1 MGGKLRASRRRDS
14 GSGQALLISVVA
26 VFGLALALAA
36 GPAVAKKIT
45 GSKRSERI
53 VGTKKS
59 DRIKGK
65 GGNDLIKGKGGN
77 DRLNGG
83 RGSDKVVGGKGNDK
97 VVGGA
102 DGDTVIGGP
111 RVDRMKGKGGNDLL
125 NAADG
130 RRDSVIDGGSG
141 TNQCIV
147 DVVELS
153 IVRNC
158 GTVQASTPSGQAP
171 GGPGGGGGGPGAGQ
185 GLRALTVDVMCG
197 PANPLTGEVG
207 CSFHITGDG
216 ADEVTVAS
224 PVEAGGGVTN
234 VLGVANALSP
244 PNWDALGGYTCTAP
258 GFLRITIGSESVD
271 VPVPCAAGSP
281 PGGGGG
287 GGGPLS
293 ATSSDVMCGPTNP
306 LTGEVGCSFHI
317 SGDGADA
324 AGPGSV
330 EGDGAG
336 VTNVV
341 GVAGSLIAPNW
352 DAAGTYTCTSS
363 GVLTVTIGSES
374 VDVPVPCAPG

>member
-1 MGGKLRASRRRDS
+1 MKGRRAAAKWLVCDGTTGGSLPESVPGCGLTSASLASTAVGEPWGGFTQTELEDRMGGKLRASRRRDS

-130 RRDSVIDGGSG
+130 RRDS
-141 TNQCIV
+141 
-147 DVVELS
+147 
-153 IVRNC
+153 
-158 GTVQASTPSGQAP
+158 
-171 GGPGGGGGGPGAGQ
+171 
-185 GLRALTVDVMCG
+185 
-197 PANPLTGEVG
+197 
-207 CSFHITGDG
+207 
-216 ADEVTVAS
+216 
-224 PVEAGGGVTN
+224 
-234 VLGVANALSP
+234 
-244 PNWDALGGYTCTAP
+244 
-258 GFLRITIGSESVD
+258 
-271 VPVPCAAGSP
+271 
-281 PGGGGG
+281 
-287 GGGPLS
+287 
-293 ATSSDVMCGPTNP
+293 
-306 LTGEVGCSFHI
+306 
-317 SGDGADA
+317 
-324 AGPGSV
+324 
-330 EGDGAG
+330 
-336 VTNVV
+336 
-341 GVAGSLIAPNW
+341 
-352 DAAGTYTCTSS
+352 
-363 GVLTVTIGSES
+363 
-374 VDVPVPCAPG
+374 

>member
-1 MGGKLRASRRRDS
+1 MGGTFAWMRRPGSDGRRRP
-14 GSGQALLISVVA
+14 LLAAAA
-26 VFGLALALAA
+26 VLCLALAVAA
-36 GPAVAKKIT
+36 EPAVAKKIT
-45 GSKRSERI
+45 GGKRSERI

-59 DRIKGK
+59 DKINGK
-65 GGNDLIKGKGGN
+65 GGNDLIKGKGGP

-97 VVGGA
+97 VVGAA

-130 RRDSVIDGGSG
+130 RSDKVIDGGSG
-141 TNQCIV
+141 TNKCIV

-158 GTVQASTPSGQAP
+158 GTVQASTPGGQAP

-224 PVEAGGGVTN
+224 PVEGGGGVTN

-244 PNWDALGGYTCTAP
+244 PNWDALGGYTCTTA
-258 GFLRITIGSESVD
+258 GFLRVTIGSESVD
-271 VPVPCAAGSP
+271 VPVPCEAGSLP
-281 PGGGGG
+281 GGGGGGGG
-287 GGGPLS
+287 GGGPLNP
-293 ATSSDVMCGPTNP
+293 TSKQVNCPAPG
-306 LTGEVGCSFHI
+306 LCSFQI

-341 GVAGSLIAPNW
+341 GIAGSLIAPNW
-352 DAAGTYTCTSS
+352 NAAGTYSCTSS
-363 GVLTVTIGSES
+363 GVLTVTIGTES
-374 VDVPVPCAPG
+374 VKVPVTCG

>member
-1 MGGKLRASRRRDS
+1 MGGTFAWMRRPGSDGRRRP
-14 GSGQALLISVVA
+14 LLAAAA
-26 VFGLALALAA
+26 VLCLALAVAA
-36 GPAVAKKIT
+36 GPAVAKKIS
-45 GSKRSERI
+45 GGKRSELI
-53 VGTKKS
+53 VGTKKA
-59 DRIKGK
+59 DTIKGK

-83 RGSDKVVGGKGNDK
+83 KGSDKVVGGKGNDK
-97 VVGGA
+97 VVGGPK
-102 DGDTVIGGP
+102 GDTVIGGP

-130 RRDSVIDGGSG
+130 RSDKVIDGGSG
-141 TNQCIV
+141 INKCIV

-158 GTVQASTPSGQAP
+158 GTVQAGTPGGQAP
-171 GGPGGGGGGPGAGQ
+171 GGPGGGGGGGPGAGQ
-185 GLRALTVDVMCG
+185 GLQALTVDVMCG
-197 PANPLTGEVG
+197 PANPVTGEVG

-216 ADEVTVAS
+216 ADEVAVAS

-244 PNWDALGGYTCTAP
+244 PNWDAVGGYTCTAT
-258 GFLRITIGSESVD
+258 GFLRVTIGSESVD
-271 VPVPCAAGSP
+271 VPVPCTAGSL

-287 GGGPLS
+287 GGGPLT
-293 ATSSDVMCGPTNP
+293 ANPPEVMCGPANP
-306 LTGEVGCSFHI
+306 VTGEVGCSFHI
-317 SGDGADA
+317 TGDGADA

-352 DAAGTYTCTSS
+352 DAAGVYSCTSP
-363 GVLTVTIGSES
+363 GVLTVTIGTES
-374 VDVPVPCAPG
+374 VDVPVTCG